1 MKKRVIKLTEAQL
14 RGIVKKTML
23 EQRHQYTG
31 DVEEQEQL
39 GNEQGTEDQ
48 YMTGPDAEAISGGED
63 GGEVNYEEFL
73 TAAQALLGQGITI
86 GGLVDKLCESQNGQG
101 EEGGEEI
108 GAEGGDDLPPTDDFQ
123 LTR

>member
-14 RGIVKKTML
+14 RDIVKKTML

-48 YMTGPDAEAISGGED
+48 YMTGPDAGAVSGGED
-63 GGEVNYEEFL
+63 TGEVSYDEFL
-73 TAAQALLGQGITI
+73 TAAQALIGQGITI
-86 GGLVDKLCESQNGQG
+86 GGLVDKLCEAQNSQG
-101 EEGGEEI
+101 EEEIGDEGGE
-108 GAEGGDDLPPTDDFQ
+108 DLPPTDDYQ